1 MAHIHTDHCHSQAER
16 IAEAEALCRRN
27 GARFTDMRRT
37 VFEFL
42 LDRRAPVT
50 AYDLL
55 AALQLKLEKPLAPP
69 TVYRA
74 LDFLLGQRLIH
85 KLESNSSY
93 LICDHPG
100 EAHESLYL
108 VCTACGTT
116 RELED
121 AGLEALLGAR
131 AAAVGFIPAR
141 QVIEVQGLCA
151 SCSNAAGKSA

>member
-16 IAEAEALCRRN
+16 MAEAENLCRQN

-42 LDRRAPVT
+42 LERRAPVT

-55 AALQLKLEKPLAPP
+55 AALQRQLDKPLAPP

-74 LDFLLGQRLIH
+74 LDFLIEQGLIH
-85 KLESNSSY
+85 KLESNNSY

-108 VCTACGTT
+108 VCTGCGTT

-121 AGLEALLGAR
+121 ASLEALLGAR
-131 AAAVGFIPAR
+131 AAAIGFTPAR

-151 SCSNAAGKSA
+151 TCSRAARKR